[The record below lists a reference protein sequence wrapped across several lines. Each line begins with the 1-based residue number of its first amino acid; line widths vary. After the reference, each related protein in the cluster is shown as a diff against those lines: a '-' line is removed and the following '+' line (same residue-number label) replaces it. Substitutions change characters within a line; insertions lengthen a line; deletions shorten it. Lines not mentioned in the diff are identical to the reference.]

1 VKCCTALLHSS
12 FVNIYLGLKLHIS
25 LDLLLKILQ
34 NVAVMAAAAAAL
46 SVVVVSQFQDGL
58 T

>member
-1 VKCCTALLHSS
+1 MLHSS
-12 FVNIYLGLKLHIS
+12 FTNIYLGLKFHVS

-34 NVAVMAAAAAAL
+34 TVAVMAAAAAAAL

>member
-1 VKCCTALLHSS
+1 VKCCTTLLHSS
-12 FVNIYLGLKLHIS
+12 FVNIYLGLKFHVS

-34 NVAVMAAAAAAL
+34 SVALMAAAAAL
-46 SVVVVSQFQDGL
+46 SVVVVSRFQDGL

>member
-1 VKCCTALLHSS
+1 VECCTTFLHSS
-12 FVNIYLGLKLHIS
+12 FVNIYLGLKFDIS

-34 NVAVMAAAAAAL
+34 NVAVMAAAAL
-46 SVVVVSQFQDGL
+46 SVVVVSQFQDM

>member
-1 VKCCTALLHSS
+1 MLHSS
-12 FVNIYLGLKLHIS
+12 FANIYLGLKFHVS

-34 NVAVMAAAAAAL
+34 TAAVMAAAAAL

>member
-12 FVNIYLGLKLHIS
+12 FVNIYLGLKFHVS

-34 NVAVMAAAAAAL
+34 TLAVMAAAAAL

>member
-12 FVNIYLGLKLHIS
+12 FVNIYLGLKFHVS
-25 LDLLLKILQ
+25 LDLLVKILQ
-34 NVAVMAAAAAAL
+34 TVAVMAAEAAL
-46 SVVVVSQFQDGL
+46 SVVVVSRFQDGL